1 MVLFVVFSVEHV
13 DNVRRS
19 ESKGNVEKIYM
30 NKEKAYEYALR
41 KQLSYIDLVNL
52 AMDKENNGGNILL
65 FLTDDDKTYQERLCY
80 FHSNFTKIFGKPRFT
95 SQPSSVAIYVKE
107 FDKFSD
113 ESFENDIQEIKELC
127 E

>member
-41 KQLSYIDLVNL
+41 KQLSYIDLL
-52 AMDKENNGGNILL
+52 DLSFDKEIL
-65 FLTDDDKTYQERLCY
+65 
-80 FHSNFTKIFGKPRFT
+80 
-95 SQPSSVAIYVKE
+95 
-107 FDKFSD
+107 
-113 ESFENDIQEIKELC
+113 
-127 E
+127 